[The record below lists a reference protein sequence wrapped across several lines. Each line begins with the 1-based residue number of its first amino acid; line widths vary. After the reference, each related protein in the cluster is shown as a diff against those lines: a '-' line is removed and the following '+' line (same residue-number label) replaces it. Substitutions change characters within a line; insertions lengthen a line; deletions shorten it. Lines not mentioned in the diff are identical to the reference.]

1 VSHIREEQRS
11 STEASRLQAV
21 PETPAPSRTRALMS
35 FAAGAAATI
44 AARTLGFGVLGF
56 VLGTVAFFVERGTGV
71 LAHPWEPWRYLV
83 YVLLLA
89 YMAAGAVGLGGAG
102 MWRGIGRVAMNLVE
116 KHQLSQ
122 QLVDRV
128 MNRAAVL
135 AADEATPDILHKP
148 LPIQKLRE
156 LIHRA
161 SGVDPDNEEAEKE
174 LGGLSRAIVR
184 RVRRGVAGIVEAR
197 LDDIIGEQ
205 ERDTSTVELTLERL
219 RELAGEQLDERVMDA
234 LDGARNKQAL
244 LWTALF
250 VGTVGLPPLVLTLLR

>member
-1 VSHIREEQRS
+1 MSPAPIRDEQLS
-11 STEASRLQAV
+11 STEAQAD
-21 PETPAPSRTRALMS
+21 PETPAPSRTRDLMS
-35 FAAGAAATI
+35 VAAGAVATI

-56 VLGTVAFFVERGTGV
+56 VLGTAAFFVERATGV
-71 LAHPWEPWRYLV
+71 LTHPWEPWRYLV

-89 YMAAGAVGLGGAG
+89 YMAAGVVGLGGAG
-102 MWRGIGRVAMNLVE
+102 MWRGIGRVAMDLVE

-128 MNRAAVL
+128 MDRAAVL
-135 AADEATPDILHKP
+135 AAGEATPEVFHRP

-156 LIHRA
+156 LIHQA
-161 SGVDPDNEEAEKE
+161 SGADPESEETEKK
-174 LGGLSRAIVR
+174 LRRLSGAIIR
-184 RVRRGVAGIVEAR
+184 RVRRGVAGIIEAR

-205 ERDTSTVELTLERL
+205 ERDASTVELTLGRL

-244 LWTALF
+244 LWAALF
-250 VGTVGLPPLVLTLLR
+250 VGTVALPPLVLTLLR